1 MPTNAP
7 STPTG
12 AATAG
17 PGTVDKSA
25 EESGKDGGK
34 EMPPGIEV
42 ESKDKAEKGGWSL
55 WWGEGGGS
63 GKSGKAKQGDK
74 VPEAVYLDD
83 LKDNEQMMKKFI
95 GSHM

>member
-12 AATAG
+12 VATAG

-55 WWGEGGGS
+55 WWGGGGGS